1 MKPKILQWLGIIF
14 ILETGLIHYFTA
26 QSQYDK
32 AGYMGYAYVIF
43 SLFTLI
49 SAFGMYHRQVWG
61 WGIGFILSVLSLITF
76 IWTRTL
82 GLPGMLLGDW
92 LAPFDVVAACMEAF
106 FILVYF
112 SHPLSVDGKEITP
125 STTARLRYIL
135 PIAGALFITSTSA
148 LAYGWNTAVA
158 NQFGHHVGSLE
169 QVCSTPLTSF
179 AELENRYGVEVSL
192 VATSMMDSIVD
203 VRLKITDPEKAAILL
218 RNQTA
223 LLVNQQFLVL
233 APHMHRHGALKK
245 DKILYIFFSTQSNA
259 IQTGSEVSLVFGGVR
274 VEPVTV
280 R

>member
-1 MKPKILQWLGIIF
+1 MKPKILQWLGIVF

-61 WGIGFILSVLSLITF
+61 WGIGFVLSVFSIITF
-76 IWTRTL
+76 LWTRTL
-82 GLPGMLLGDW
+82 GLPGMLVGDW
-92 LAPFDVVAACMEAF
+92 LAPFDLVAATMESF
-106 FILVYF
+106 FIIVYF
-112 SHPLSVDGKEITP
+112 SHPLRLDGREITP
-125 STTARLRYIL
+125 STTSRLRYFL
-135 PIAGALFITSTSA
+135 PIAGVFFITSTSA
-148 LAYGWNTAVA
+148 FAYGWNTVVT
-158 NQFGHHVGSLE
+158 NQYGHHVGSLE

-179 AELENRYGVEVSL
+179 AELEDRYGVEVSL

-203 VRLKITDPEKAAILL
+203 VRLKIIDPAKADILL
-218 RNQTA
+218 RNQSA
-223 LLVNQQFLVL
+223 LLVNQEFLVL
-233 APHMHRHGALKK
+233 APHMHRHGKLRQ
-245 DKILYIFFSTQSNA
+245 DKVIYIFFSTQNSA
-259 IQTGSEVSLVFGGVR
+259 IHTGSEVSLVFGGIR